1 VKFTKSNNYGK
12 QEINYKNEENIN
24 FSFALAISPINID
37 LDNDINKSEQNLI
50 DNNKTGLNLFES
62 EVKWIGA
69 MNVN

>member
-1 VKFTKSNNYGK
+1 MKFTKSNNYAK

-24 FSFALAISPINID
+24 FSFALAINPINIH
-37 LDNDINKSEQNLI
+37 LDNEINKSEQNLI
-50 DNNKTGLNLFES
+50 DNKTGLNLFEN